1 MKTLFLCFLILF
13 IAGPV
18 SSKTLSYQ
26 ATAAGMHLLDADI
39 TYDEPN
45 PNYTIRMTS
54 ETKGLLSFLLGGSAD
69 FFSQGTYQNKNWT
82 ILSSQS
88 KTMSG
93 RKVKDRYLDFS
104 DKPDTFDYPVL
115 FLDALMS
122 RELGTRSYTV
132 FDGRR
137 TMSVLF
143 SYQGKINP
151 ETLDLPLGPYLDY
164 YTVSVQIISGK
175 RGGWFFNRMSD
186 EKESPLHLYFQPK
199 EGADISSLVY
209 AAFDT
214 AILGQITVRLVKE
227 S

>member
-13 IAGPV
+13 IAVPG

-26 ATAAGMHLLDADI
+26 ATGAGMHLLDADI

-45 PNYTIRMTS
+45 PNYTIRMKS
-54 ETKGLLSFLLGGSAD
+54 ETRGLLSFLLGGSAD
-69 FFSQGTYQNKNWT
+69 FLSQGTYQNNNWT
-82 ILSSQS
+82 IQSSQS
-88 KTMSG
+88 KTISG
-93 RKVKDRYLDFS
+93 RKVKNRHLDFS
-104 DKPDTFDYPVL
+104 DKPDTLDYPVL
-115 FLDALMS
+115 FLDTLMP
-122 RELGTRSYTV
+122 REVGTRSYTV

-143 SYQGKINP
+143 SYQGKVNP
-151 ETLDLPLGPYLDY
+151 ETLDLPLGSYLDY
-164 YTVSVQIISGK
+164 YTVSVRVISGK

-199 EGADISSLVY
+199 EGEDISSLVY

-214 AILGQITVRLVKE
+214 AILGQIIVRLVKE